1 MFRSLDFLK
10 HKPSIEKAVNEP
22 ADNTEKNYGE
32 QIAYNVLERV
42 GQFFVFKSN
51 YCRLNDEKQRDCTH
65 EGDWPDKNCRKR
77 LTENFQL
84 SIHKYV
90 EKKMNEWGKNIQ

>member
-32 QIAYNVLERV
+32 QITHNIIKRV
-42 GQFFVFKSN
+42 GQLFVLYGN
-51 YCRLNDEKQRDCTH
+51 NCCGDNEKQSYRTN
-65 EGDWPDKNCRKR
+65 DW
-77 LTENFQL
+77 
-84 SIHKYV
+84 Y
-90 EKKMNEWGKNIQ
+90 